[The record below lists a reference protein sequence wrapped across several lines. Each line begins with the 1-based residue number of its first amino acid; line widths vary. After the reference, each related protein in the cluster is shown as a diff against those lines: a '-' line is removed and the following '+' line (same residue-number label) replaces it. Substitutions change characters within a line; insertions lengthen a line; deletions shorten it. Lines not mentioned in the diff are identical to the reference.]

1 MSDFRDQYTA
11 DKFEQASRSIAFAKE
26 HTSAEDFRK
35 LNQSRKQMVWFTIF
49 IFIVFLAAAAG
60 VLIFVPAE
68 QVPEGYADTRMT
80 ILTFGT
86 VIFLI
91 AVLPVW
97 LILSYYVTGNLWK
110 KYTKWYED
118 NNIDYTID
126 LQEHDAEYREQL
138 TKLLNEP
145 LEKMN
150 AGTKILRILGW
161 SALWFGVI
169 GSLTYIVIYFTQPEL
184 LHSSKI
190 NVPQVSFV
198 PATEAPIATE
208 TEMYERMKE
217 TFPGQII
224 HYDRQI
230 SDDTLTFVYTTG
242 ENQDV
247 YFDQYQLTSGKI
259 GSDDAQYEL
268 IISAKSERISA
279 SDVIKNEDG
288 EYQS

>member
-288 EYQS
+288 EYRS